1 MDFELE
7 LRILLDI
14 LLAALLGFCIGF
26 ERKMRAKEAGIR
38 THTIVCVGS
47 ALMMCVS
54 KFGFSGADTARVA
67 AQIVSGI
74 GFLGAGIIVYRKHE
88 VHGLTTASG
97 IWATAGIGMACGARL
112 YILAAGAS
120 LVLIGSQI
128 LLHMPWKIFKMK
140 KAYTLKIVFEDC
152 EGSREKIKELF
163 GFEVY
168 VRLLLERQG
177 EKLIYKA
184 TIHTEKEYRSEFLEK
199 VLKEHPYILSIERTD
214 DN

>member
-1 MDFELE
+1 MDIQLE
-7 LRILLDI
+7 LHIILDV
-14 LLAALLGFCIGF
+14 LLAALLGFVIGF

-47 ALMMCVS
+47 ALMMCIS
-54 KFGFSGADTARVA
+54 KYGFSGVDTSRVA
-67 AQIVSGI
+67 AQIVAGV

-88 VHGLTTASG
+88 VHGLTTAAG

-112 YILAAGAS
+112 YVVAFGAS
-120 LVLIGSQI
+120 LILVGVQI
-128 LLHMPWKIFKMK
+128 LLHMPWRIFKVK
-140 KAYTLKIVFEDC
+140 KAYTLKLVFEDC
-152 EGSREKIKELF
+152 EGSREKIKEMF

-168 VRLLLERQG
+168 VKLLLERMG
-177 EKLIYKA
+177 DKLVYRA

-199 VLKEHPYILSIERTD
+199 VIKENPYIISIERTD